1 MPIDLAE
8 LNAIA
13 ARAIEGEYALYLFV
27 YPDSKVRVTLE
38 KGSSYGGGFHMKID
52 AQGDTPSEAFE
63 NALRQFPA
71 SPVGVPW
78 DTRRLTGPVEEAVFT
93 TITDEPI

>member
-13 ARAIEGEYALYLFV
+13 ARAIEGEFSLYLFI
-27 YPDSKVRVTLE
+27 YPDAQVRVTLE
-38 KGSSYGGGFHMKID
+38 KGSSYGHGFHMKID
-52 AQGDTPSEAFE
+52 AKGNTPSEAFE
-63 NALRQFPA
+63 AALRQFPA

-78 DTRRLTGPVEEAVFT
+78 DTRRLTGPVEDGEFTEAG
-93 TITDEPI
+93 E